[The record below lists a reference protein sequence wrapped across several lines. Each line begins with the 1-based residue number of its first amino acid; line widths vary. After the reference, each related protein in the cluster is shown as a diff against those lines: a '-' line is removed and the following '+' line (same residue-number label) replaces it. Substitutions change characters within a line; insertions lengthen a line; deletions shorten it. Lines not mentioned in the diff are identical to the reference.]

1 MSIDTQDDVDILLR
15 FVFMQ
20 VWSPF
25 PIPGGHSS
33 VDGYQGTARELYSHS
48 DYLGFIRYG
57 GLSLSHDEYDNRST
71 EEDPRM
77 LAFFDSLIQREK
89 DNLDSDSDDSIW
101 DDFHLSFI
109 LQAGSSDSSDSDTV
123 ETNVSRLIARQIL
136 HRSGRGSPDRETA
149 ANSSVLRR
157 LRHLRNTAV
166 IRDLLNAD
174 SSSSDEETADRNLTN
189 TAAMNE
195 AAPRDLGDNSQGS
208 SHAEPVVFNRH
219 GRRKNR
225 RYRIH
230 NRVRSKNNT
239 SSCRQEIHDSS
250 SSDSEDRVTLRRI
263 KANTEEESSGSDAE
277 GSKQNESEENSG
289 GSDRTTEGEKETITT
304 EINGQS
310 SADTCESVLRTNES
324 NKQTITDRVNGN
336 TQMTFQHKNEICAS
350 VTSDASSSSERN
362 HVITGQDKGNN
373 CSAVEDEERQN
384 FSDDDE

>member
-1 MSIDTQDDVDILLR
+1 M
-15 FVFMQ
+15 
-20 VWSPF
+20 
-25 PIPGGHSS
+25 
-33 VDGYQGTARELYSHS
+33 DGCQGTGRDLYSHS

-57 GLSLSHDEYDNRST
+57 GLPLSHDEYNNRST

-123 ETNVSRLIARQIL
+123 ETNVTRLIARQIL
-136 HRSGRGSPDRETA
+136 HRSGLGSPDGEA
-149 ANSSVLRR
+149 AVNSSVLRR
-157 LRHLRNTAV
+157 LRHLRDTAV

-195 AAPRDLGDNSQGS
+195 PVSRDLGDNSQGS

-219 GRRKNR
+219 GRRTNR

-230 NRVRSKNNT
+230 NRVRSENNT

-250 SSDSEDRVTLRRI
+250 SSDSEDRVTLPRI
-263 KANTEEESSGSDAE
+263 KAKKEEESSGSDTAE
-277 GSKQNESEENSG
+277 GCKQNENSG
-289 GSDRTTEGEKETITT
+289 DSDETTEGKKEIMTR

-310 SADTCESVLRTNES
+310 SADTCESGCRTNES

-336 TQMTFQHKNEICAS
+336 TQMTFNQKNEICTS
-350 VTSDASSSSERN
+350 VTSDASSSCERK
-362 HVITGQDKGNN
+362 HLITGQDKGNDCN
-373 CSAVEDEERQN
+373 SVEVEERQN
-384 FSDDDE
+384 FSDDNE

>member
-1 MSIDTQDDVDILLR
+1 M
-15 FVFMQ
+15 
-20 VWSPF
+20 
-25 PIPGGHSS
+25 
-33 VDGYQGTARELYSHS
+33 DGCQGTARDLYSHS

-57 GLSLSHDEYDNRST
+57 GLPLSHDEYNNRST

-136 HRSGRGSPDRETA
+136 HPSGLGSPDREAA

-157 LRHLRNTAV
+157 LRHLRDTAV

-174 SSSSDEETADRNLTN
+174 SSSSDEETAERNLTN

-195 AAPRDLGDNSQGS
+195 SVSRDLGDNSQGS
-208 SHAEPVVFNRH
+208 SHTEPVVFNKH
-219 GRRKNR
+219 GRRTNR

-230 NRVRSKNNT
+230 NRVRSENNT

-263 KANTEEESSGSDAE
+263 KAKKEEESSGSDTE
-277 GSKQNESEENSG
+277 GSKQNENSG
-289 GSDRTTEGEKETITT
+289 DSDATTEGEKETMTR
-304 EINGQS
+304 EINEQS
-310 SADTCESVLRTNES
+310 SADTCESVSRTNES
-324 NKQTITDRVNGN
+324 NKQTIAERVNGN
-336 TQMTFQHKNEICAS
+336 TQMTFNHKDKICAS
-350 VTSDASSSSERN
+350 VTSDASSSCERN
-362 HVITGQDKGNN
+362 HLITSQVKGNDCN
-373 CSAVEDEERQN
+373 SVEDEERQN
-384 FSDDDE
+384 FSDDNE